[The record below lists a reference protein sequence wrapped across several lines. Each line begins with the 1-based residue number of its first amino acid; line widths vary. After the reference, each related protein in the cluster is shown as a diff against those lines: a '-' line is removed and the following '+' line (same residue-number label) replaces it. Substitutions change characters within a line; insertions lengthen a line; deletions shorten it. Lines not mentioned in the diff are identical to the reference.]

1 MEAEESLHLVFLP
14 VIEIID
20 WNVDFPDISKTTSE
34 DGKEEQESGGTNNE
48 VSLKNIYNE
57 MTGGCKGGLRLLHL
71 YFNYNRNTTSLH

>member
-1 MEAEESLHLVFLP
+1 MFLP
-14 VIEIID
+14 VSEIVN
-20 WNVDFPDISKTTSE
+20 WNFDNPEILKTTCV
-34 DGKEEQESGGTNNE
+34 DGKEEQESGVTSNE